1 MKTIEE
7 KAKRYDEAYKVA
19 ESIHRFSSNPAE
31 IKRMEEIFPSLK
43 ESEDERIRKVLI
55 GWINLEPSTSFNDTF
70 DGFSKEQILAW
81 LEKQGNTNIFD
92 VPKISIKNAVEVTSR
107 MQYIDDDI
115 KPIAEFIMDYA
126 NWDLHKDEW
135 NQPTLTVPLFR
146 VLDALIQKGK
156 PYCVCNQNIEKQS
169 EQKPADKIEPK
180 FNVGDWVIDKQGI
193 VHQVANVVEIVSE
206 NTYGYDI
213 VGGGYFND
221 SIEGVRL
228 WTIPDAKD
236 GDVLHSTGFHND
248 CIFIFNGLDN
258 WKFDEPNGDRAVA
271 TGYFCLS
278 VSADNMEF
286 GMQGPDCVEVNTVK
300 PATKIQRDF
309 LFRKIK
315 EAGYEW
321 DAEKKELKEI
331 EQKSATMSID
341 EAVEHCKERS

>member
-43 ESEDERIRKVLI
+43 ESEDERIRNVLI

-126 NWDLHKDEW
+126 NWNLHKDEW
-135 NQPTLTVPLFR
+135 NHPTLTVPLFR

-156 PYCVCNQNIEKQS
+156 PYCECNQNIEKQS
-169 EQKPADKIEPK
+169 EQK
-180 FNVGDWVIDKQGI
+180 
-193 VHQVANVVEIVSE
+193 
-206 NTYGYDI
+206 
-213 VGGGYFND
+213 
-221 SIEGVRL
+221 
-228 WTIPDAKD
+228 
-236 GDVLHSTGFHND
+236 
-248 CIFIFNGLDN
+248 
-258 WKFDEPNGDRAVA
+258 
-271 TGYFCLS
+271 
-278 VSADNMEF
+278 
-286 GMQGPDCVEVNTVK
+286 
-300 PATKIQRDF
+300 
-309 LFRKIK
+309 
-315 EAGYEW
+315 
-321 DAEKKELKEI
+321 
-331 EQKSATMSID
+331 SATMSID
-341 EAVEHCKERS
+341 EAIEHCKERS